1 MTSYLKVSAQDL
13 IKNNNDT
20 LEPKI
25 DMVVIGND
33 TLFTIN
39 RSFAELVAIQYD
51 SLEIINQKLLECK
64 DVVFSCIELKE
75 QYKIALEKS
84 EGISDMLRKEN
95 EGKNKIINSYKKIDE
110 SQQAIQS
117 ELTKQFNKIK
127 NRNKW
132 LTGLSIGGV
141 SVGFTSIIL
150 LLLK

>member
-1 MTSYLKVSAQDL
+1 MMNYSMVYAQDL
-13 IKNNNDT
+13 VKNSKDT
-20 LEPKI
+20 IEPKI
-25 DMVVIGND
+25 DLMVINGD
-33 TLFTIN
+33 TLFTMN
-39 RSFAELVAIQYD
+39 RKFAEQIAIEHD
-51 SLEIINQKLLECK
+51 SLEIVTAK
-64 DVVFSCIELKE
+64 LKE
-75 QYKIALEKS
+75 CNDVLNSSLEVKDQYKTALEQS
-84 EGISDMLRKEN
+84 QGVSDMLKKELYT
-95 EGKNKIINSYKKIDE
+95 KDKIINSYKKIDE

>member
-1 MTSYLKVSAQDL
+1 MVYAQDL
-13 IKNNNDT
+13 VKNSKDT
-20 LEPKI
+20 IEPKI
-25 DMVVIGND
+25 DLMVINGD
-33 TLFTIN
+33 TLFTMN
-39 RSFAELVAIQYD
+39 RKFAEQIAIEHD
-51 SLEIINQKLLECK
+51 SLEIVTAK
-64 DVVFSCIELKE
+64 LKE
-75 QYKIALEKS
+75 CNDVLNSSLEVKDQYKTALEQS
-84 EGISDMLRKEN
+84 QGVSDMLKKELYT
-95 EGKNKIINSYKKIDE
+95 KDKIINSYKKIDE